1 MQALAPAQEK
11 PFVNGRV
18 AEPFVKWVGGKRSL
32 IPEILPRMPKRIG
45 TYHEPF
51 VGGGALF
58 FAIADQIDRAVLTDN
73 NFELVLTYSVVKRN
87 PRELIA
93 ELERHAAQ
101 HQRRGEDHY
110 YAVRAGTPSEPI
122 DIAARF
128 IYLNKTCYNGLYRVN
143 QAGRFNV
150 PMGKQAS
157 SGIVAEANIM
167 ACHRALR
174 KATIRV
180 GDFGAIRPEQGD
192 LVYFDPPYHPTS
204 DVSFTKYTK
213 ENFTEHDHVRLRDFA
228 TELGK
233 RGVNVMLSN
242 SNTKLIRGLYGSKAF
257 HRSVVMSPR
266 LVNCKPTR
274 RGAVEELLIRN
285 YMS

>member
-93 ELERHAAQ
+93 ELERHAT
-101 HQRRGEDHY
+101 HHERRGATHY
-110 YAVRAGTPSEPI
+110 YEVRSAQPKDPV

-128 IYLNKTCYNGLYRVN
+128 IYLNKSCYNGLYRVN

-157 SGIVAEANIM
+157 SGILSEANIM
-167 ACHRALR
+167 ACHRALKR
-174 KATIRV
+174 ATIKLTDFARIEPEP
-180 GDFGAIRPEQGD
+180 GDFA
-192 LVYFDPPYHPTS
+192 YFDPPYHPTS

-213 ENFTEHDHVRLRDFA
+213 ENFTERDHVRLRDFA
-228 TELGK
+228 VEIGK
-233 RGVNVMLSN
+233 QGVNVMVSN
-242 SNTKLIRGLYGSKAF
+242 SNTKFIRGLYSAKTFRRAI
-257 HRSVVMSPR
+257 VLSPR
-266 LVNCKPTR
+266 FVNCKPAR
-274 RGAVEELLIRN
+274 RGAVEELLITN
-285 YMS
+285 FTA